1 MEQEKLYPRFARDS
15 TRESC
20 TGYRLWNKGVRS
32 WLGAGHT
39 LSRLCLFSSD
49 SGVALPID
57 SLMDTWKVE
66 KCRLQQ
72 SYNTT
77 PDVVV
82 KSIQPKVRSEKAL
95 IDAKRDLECEAVRG
109 MIQPHSRAGIG
120 FGQWTK
126 PWERMSEKEKKE
138 AVIGIVKRN
147 IDSKQILSMNHQT

>member
-126 PWERMSEKEKKE
+126 P
-138 AVIGIVKRN
+138 
-147 IDSKQILSMNHQT
+147 